1 MFKQYLFLTKPGIL
15 FGNLVTTLGGLF
27 LAAQGRVDLPLFF
40 LTILGTTLVVAS
52 GCVFN
57 NIIDQ
62 DIDQKMQRTRTR
74 ALVKKTISVP
84 VAFSFATILGISGF
98 ALLYFLVNAF
108 ACFFAALGFV
118 VYVVLYSLWTKRTT
132 IHQTIVGSISGA
144 CPPVIG
150 YCAVSNQ
157 VDIAALLLLLGYAFW
172 QMPHSW
178 GIAIYRYND
187 YSSANIPILPVARSI
202 QRTKIEST
210 IYVILFMAC
219 MNLLY
224 YFGYANIWYAVILNL
239 LCLYWIYLSLVGFKA
254 ENDQVWAKNY
264 FMFSVKLIT
273 IISLSFYFTATAP
286 SIEYFEFH
294 VLDLK

>member
-294 VLDLK
+294 VLD

>member
-27 LAAQGRVDLPLFF
+27 LAAQGRVDFPLF
-40 LTILGTTLVVAS
+40 LYTLLGATLVVAS

-84 VAFSFATILGISGF
+84 VAFVFATVLGIVGF

-108 ACFFAALGFV
+108 AFFFAALGFI
-118 VYVVLYSLWTKRTT
+118 VYVFFYSLWTKRTT
-132 IHQTIVGSISGA
+132 IYQTLVGSISGA

-150 YCAVSNQ
+150 YCAIANQ
-157 VDIAALLLLLGYAFW
+157 IDLAAILLLLGYAFW

-187 YSSANIPILPVARSI
+187 YSNANIPILPVARSI
-202 QRTKIEST
+202 KRTKIEST
-210 IYVILFMAC
+210 LYVVLFMLC

-239 LCLYWIYLSLVGFKA
+239 FCLYWIYLSIIGFKA

-273 IISLSFYFTATAP
+273 VVSMSFYFTSTQPEINPAF
-286 SIEYFEFH
+286 IFI
-294 VLDLK
+294 K

>member
-1 MFKQYLFLTKPGIL
+1 
-15 FGNLVTTLGGLF
+15 
-27 LAAQGRVDLPLFF
+27 
-40 LTILGTTLVVAS
+40 
-52 GCVFN
+52 
-57 NIIDQ
+57 
-62 DIDQKMQRTRTR
+62 
-74 ALVKKTISVP
+74 VKKTISVP